1 MMFSNISSS
10 VDTLKE
16 SVSGW
21 RGSGRSWKKNAWGV
35 ITDVGII
42 FAVGIP
48 SAEVGL
54 SLAEVSA
61 SGQRWGLVC

>member
-1 MMFSNISSS
+1 ME
-10 VDTLKE
+10 KE
-16 SVSGW
+16 CI
-21 RGSGRSWKKNAWGV
+21 
-35 ITDVGII
+35 ITDVGMI